1 MSAMSPHPSRPGRT
15 SRHSAALIKSFA
27 PRAQRGA
34 SIIELM
40 VGIVVSMAV
49 SIAAVASA
57 ITFTASQRQGTSA
70 GGMVMNASAALAA
83 IKTDVAGAGL
93 GFFNL
98 ASFMCPKLNL
108 SWLATVHFDNA
119 SFVPV
124 LITSGGG
131 SDQLDVWAGT
141 DISAGAPVLVKID
154 TDTSATVALQS
165 LLPVTANQ
173 AVLIAPVA
181 ATDPCVVRTATAV
194 AAATGS
200 TPLTLTLTNTGA
212 HNQGSFT
219 TTPTYAGSSGATA
232 AKVSLLGS
240 LQWSRYRVGA
250 GELILERPLDGTSA
264 VLARNVVS
272 MRVQYGFSASAGTN
286 TLDSWQNA
294 TGTPLTAADLG
305 RVRALRVGVVM
316 RSTQREK
323 PDAAGNCEATAT
335 MPVLFGTA
343 ATPDVTDWRCYRH
356 SVAEAVVPMRNIVL
370 GL

>member
-1 MSAMSPHPSRPGRT
+1 MSPHPEATRAKRF
-15 SRHSAALIKSFA
+15 AA
-27 PRAQRGA
+27 RAQRGA

-49 SIAAVASA
+49 GIAAVASA
-57 ITFTASQRQGTSA
+57 VTFTASQRQGISA
-70 GGMVMNASAALAA
+70 GGMVMNASAALSA

-108 SWLATVHFDNA
+108 SWQNTVHFNNA
-119 SFVPV
+119 DFVPV

-131 SDQLDVWAGT
+131 SSDQLDVWAGT

-154 TDTSATVALQS
+154 TDTSAAVALQS

-173 AVLIAPVA
+173 AVLIAPAA

-194 AAATGS
+194 TAATGP
-200 TPLTLTLTNTGA
+200 TPLTLTLDNTGV

-240 LQWSRYRVGA
+240 LQWSRYRVSA

-272 MRVQYGFSASAGTN
+272 MRVQYGLSASAGSN
-286 TLDSWQNA
+286 TLAGWQDA
-294 TGTPLTAADLG
+294 TGTPLAAADLD
-305 RVRALRVGVVM
+305 RVRALRVGLVI

-335 MPVLFGTA
+335 MPFLFGTA
-343 ATPDVTDWRCYRH
+343 ATPDVADWRCYRH
-356 SVAEAVVPMRNIVL
+356 SVAEAVVPLRNIVL